1 MKEYKVEEIVRSAT
15 GCEILLNEMAQD
27 GWKIVGL
34 NEYWIFLEREAQQ
47 VLNEEVPE
55 TLNEG

>member
-15 GCEILLNEMAQD
+15 GCEELLNELAQD

-34 NEYWIFLEREAQQ
+34 NEYWIFLERDKKQA
-47 VLNEEVPE
+47 
-55 TLNEG
+55 LNEG